1 MILASQSP
9 RRLELMQSMG
19 IDPQVMPAD
28 IDEAQKVDEK
38 PLALVKRLAQEKA
51 IAVCYKLME
60 QPNFEQFNNEIV
72 LAADTIVWTD
82 DGEVFGKPMPI
93 NVEDAKY
100 MLSKLSGQTHH
111 VSTGV
116 ALRRF
121 KAFKS
126 PSPDGAPSVVA
137 VTFVETTDVT
147 FFELSEDEIAAYV
160 ASCEPMDKAGAYG
173 IQGNGCYLVQ
183 SIQGDYE
190 NVVGLPVSLLSREL
204 VKFTGNHDYLE
215 HALAGRKH

>member
-28 IDEAQKVDEK
+28 IVEICREDEK

-51 IAVCYKLME
+51 IAICYKLME
-60 QPNFEQFNNEIV
+60 QPNFEQLNNEIV
-72 LAADTIVWTD
+72 LAA
-82 DGEVFGKPMPI
+82 VFGKPR

-126 PSPDGAPSVVA
+126 PSPNGAPSVVA
-137 VTFVETTDVT
+137 VAFVETTDVT
-147 FFELSEDEIAAYV
+147 FFELSEDEIVAYV
-160 ASCEPMDKAGAYG
+160 TSGEPMDKAGAYG
-173 IQGNGCYLVQ
+173 IQGNGRYLVQ

>member
-28 IDEAQKVDEK
+28 IVEICREDEK

-60 QPNFEQFNNEIV
+60 QPNFEQLNNEIV

-82 DGEVFGKPMPI
+82 DGQVFGKPTDA
-93 NVEDAKY
+93 EDAKR

-147 FFELSEDEIAAYV
+147 FFELSEDEIATYV
-160 ASCEPMDKAGAYG
+160 ASGEPMDKAGAYG
-173 IQGNGCYLVQ
+173 IQGNGRYLVQ

>member
-28 IDEAQKVDEK
+28 IVEICREDEK

-82 DGEVFGKPMPI
+82 DGEVFGKPI
-93 NVEDAKY
+93 
-100 MLSKLSGQTHH
+100 MLKTQNICFLSFLARLTTYPL
-111 VSTGV
+111 VLPCD
-116 ALRRF
+116 ALRLS
-121 KAFKS
+121 S
-126 PSPDGAPSVVA
+126 P
-137 VTFVETTDVT
+137 
-147 FFELSEDEIAAYV
+147 
-160 ASCEPMDKAGAYG
+160 
-173 IQGNGCYLVQ
+173 
-183 SIQGDYE
+183 
-190 NVVGLPVSLLSREL
+190 LPLTEHHLLL
-204 VKFTGNHDYLE
+204 P
-215 HALAGRKH
+215 

>member
-1 MILASQSP
+1 
-9 RRLELMQSMG
+9 MQSMG
-19 IDPQVMPAD
+19 IDPQIMPAD

-60 QPNFEQFNNEIV
+60 QPNFEQLNNEIV

-82 DGEVFGKPMPI
+82 DGQVFGKP
-93 NVEDAKY
+93 VDAEDAKR

-137 VTFVETTDVT
+137 VDLVT
-147 FFELSEDEIAAYV
+147 IFDGVAIGVRLGWVSLVNVDFLAVGQAIAIGVRVGRVSLGNVDFLVVGQTVAV
-160 ASCEPMDKAGAYG
+160 GIAVVWASGGIRCSSASCGLRVSNRRRNCVNEWGDK
-173 IQGNGCYLVQ
+173 C
-183 SIQGDYE
+183 D
-190 NVVGLPVSLLSREL
+190 
-204 VKFTGNHDYLE
+204 
-215 HALAGRKH
+215 